1 MIRNSHLLGEG
12 RFLDAI
18 LKVERVRLPARGFAN
33 RSRAALG
40 PDRPADTVAP
50 ASVRDQKSVGRAD
63 AQRAIPLL
71 AHLRGC
77 AMPAGA
83 GLPGLH
89 LLLAAQAGTVV

>member
-1 MIRNSHLLGEG
+1 MKGKYPGGMTLTQWR
-12 RFLDAI
+12 
-18 LKVERVRLPARGFAN
+18 RLPF
-33 RSRAALG
+33 
-40 PDRPADTVAP
+40 
-50 ASVRDQKSVGRAD
+50 RDQTSVGRAD